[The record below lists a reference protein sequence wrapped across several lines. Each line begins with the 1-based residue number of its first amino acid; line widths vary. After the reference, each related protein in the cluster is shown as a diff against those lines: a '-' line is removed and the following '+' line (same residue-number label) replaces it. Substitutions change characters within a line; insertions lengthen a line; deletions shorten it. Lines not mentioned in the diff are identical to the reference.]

1 MTTPPTGS
9 PQDVDP
15 AFAELVDRLTARL
28 QAGEVL
34 DPEACAR
41 EHPAH
46 AEQLRRLL
54 PALHAL
60 AEVGPVSED
69 VAAIT
74 SAPQPAPPRLLGDYR
89 ILRQIG
95 KGGMGEVYEAVQQSL
110 GRHVALKVLP
120 PLSALTPLL
129 LERFRREAKAA
140 ARLHHTNIVPVF
152 GVGEH
157 EGVHFYAMQY
167 IEGQG
172 LNQVLEQ
179 VKRLRRQ
186 ACRSLPAGSLP
197 SRPEVL
203 ARGLLTDCFPRWPT
217 DPAAT
222 DAGGRGPASASAGRG
237 DNAAP
242 APAADPTPV
251 LRPGG
256 LPGPDSISDFTGTTE
271 SHYFRSVAR
280 VGVQVAGGLDYAHRQ
295 GVLHRDVKP
304 SNLLL
309 DTHGRVWITDFG
321 LAKVEGADDLTGSG
335 DVVGTLRYMAP
346 ERFRGQADA
355 RGDVYSLGLTLYEM
369 LTLRHPFEDEDRARL
384 LRRIQEE
391 VPPRPRRLDP
401 HVPRDLETIVLRAVE
416 KEPGKR
422 YQSAAELAEDLQRFL
437 DGEPVRARPVGFLG
451 QTVRWARRRP
461 AVAALLGALLLALLV
476 LLALGAWSYWNVRR
490 ALDEKGQALIDKEL
504 ERAAAVRAREEEKT
518 ARELAERETYRAPF
532 HQTQL
537 LRAARQPG
545 WRAQALENLRRLVQ
559 LSGPRRDLVELRS
572 EAVACL
578 SEPDVREVRTLVGN
592 NQFIHSL
599 DFNPDG
605 TLLAA
610 ASQGGL
616 LLWDVAS
623 GRRLRAVADDTAFF
637 PPRLPH
643 PAPWPA
649 VRFSPDG
656 HFLAYAGTGARV
668 FTLPAREGGDPQ
680 ALVSGNSPARFLS
693 FDGRGRH
700 LAVGW
705 SDQRAVVYDVA
716 MKAVKAEFPA
726 PVANGREAGFSLPVA
741 LSPDGGLLAAPGP
754 ENAVQVHPVGKGGNP
769 VVLGRHQEPLSALCF
784 SPEGDLLAS
793 AAGRTIKLWD
803 PQGRQE
809 ELVIRGHADLTMG
822 LAFSPDGRLLLSSS
836 QDRSARL
843 WDTRTGQQLFRLVT
857 PSTGA
862 ASHAAAFSPTGERFA
877 VAARTV
883 DLYELTGWRERQQL
897 LGHAGTVFC
906 LGEHPRRPLL
916 ASGGRDGNV
925 ILWDLAAARARPLRR
940 WSTPANQP
948 VTAVA
953 FSPDGAWLAA
963 AAQDIAT
970 ADQKVYVYETETGV
984 LRSRLLVKAD
994 LPFVSL
1000 VFAPSGRRLAAG
1012 SVRGLVVVSDPATGE
1027 ELRRWQIQ
1035 QDAVR
1040 VVAFLRE
1047 ETQLL
1052 TAGLAGPLLVVE
1064 IAGFRL
1070 RHQARVQGAGTGP
1083 AVVPGGGA
1091 LALADREG
1099 GVRILT
1105 IPELRE
1111 TRKLPGVFSPGPANL
1126 SFSPDGRLVLAG
1138 TPDGRISLRDGRTF
1152 APLLSFPPE
1161 SAFPTCIFCAGGQR
1175 VAVHSRDR
1183 QITLYDLAAIRA
1195 HLASLGI
1202 DWETSAP

>member
-1 MTTPPTGS
+1 
-9 PQDVDP
+9 VDP
-15 AFAELVDRLTARL
+15 AFADLVDRLTARL

-41 EHPAH
+41 EYPAH

-54 PALHAL
+54 PALQAL

-69 VAAIT
+69 VAV
-74 SAPQPAPPRLLGDYR
+74 APARQSAPPRLLGDYR

-120 PLSALTPLL
+120 PVSALTPLL
-129 LERFRREAKAA
+129 LERFQREAKAA

-157 EGVHFYAMQY
+157 QGIHFYAMQY

-179 VKRLRRQ
+179 VKLLRRQ
-186 ACRSLPAGSLP
+186 GCRSLPAVSLP
-197 SRPEVL
+197 SCPEVL
-203 ARGLLTDCFPRWPT
+203 ARGLLTDRFPRWPT

-222 DAGGRGPASASAGRG
+222 AAGGRVPASVSAGKG

-242 APAADPTPV
+242 LPAVDPTLV
-251 LRPGG
+251 LQPGG
-256 LPGPDSISDFTGTTE
+256 QQSPDSVSDFTGTTE

-280 VGVQVAGGLDYAHRQ
+280 VGVQVAQGLDCAHRQ
-295 GVLHRDVKP
+295 GVLHRDIKP

-309 DTHGRVWITDFG
+309 DTHGSVWITDFG

-335 DVVGTLRYMAP
+335 DVVGTLRYLAP
-346 ERFRGQADA
+346 ERFRGQTDA
-355 RGDVYSLGLTLYEM
+355 RSDVYSLGLTLYEM
-369 LTLRHPFEDEDRARL
+369 LTLRHPFEDEDRVRL

-401 HVPRDLETIVLRAVE
+401 RVPGDLETVVLRAME

-422 YQSAAELAEDLQRFL
+422 YPGAAELAEDLQRFL
-437 DGEPVRARPVGFLG
+437 DGEPVRARPVGVFG
-451 QTVRWARRRP
+451 QAVRWARRRP

-476 LLALGAWSYWNVRR
+476 LLGLGAWSYGSIRQ

-504 ERAAAVRAREEEKT
+504 QRADAVSAREEEKT
-518 ARELAERETYRAPF
+518 ARELAERETYRALF

-537 LRAARQPG
+537 LRVARQPG
-545 WRAQALENLRRLVQ
+545 WRAQALENIRRLVR

-578 SEPDVREVRTLVGN
+578 SEPDVREVRELAGN
-592 NQFIHSL
+592 KHFIYSL
-599 DFNPDG
+599 DVNPDG

-610 ASQGGL
+610 ASHGGL
-616 LLWDVAS
+616 LLWDVPS
-623 GRRLRAVADDTAFF
+623 GRQVRAVTDDTAVFH
-637 PPRLPH
+637 PHLLH

-649 VRFSPDG
+649 VRFAPDG
-656 HFLAYAGTGARV
+656 RSLAYAGTGSRV
-668 FTLPAREGGDPQ
+668 FTLPVREDEAPR
-680 ALVSGNSPARFLS
+680 ALVGGNSPARSLS
-693 FDGRGRH
+693 FDSRGHH

-716 MKAVKAEFPA
+716 TKAVKADVPA
-726 PVANGREAGFSLPVA
+726 PIANWRVADFSLPVA
-741 LSPDGGLLAAPGP
+741 LSPDGELLAAPGP
-754 ENAVQVHPVGKGGNP
+754 DNAVQVHPVGKGGNP
-769 VVLGRHQEPLSALCF
+769 VVLGRHQEPLRALCF
-784 SPEGDLLAS
+784 SPEGNLLAS

-803 PQGRQE
+803 LHGRQE
-809 ELVIRGHADLTMG
+809 ELVIQGHTDLTRG
-822 LAFSPDGRLLLSSS
+822 LAFSPDGRLLLSGS

-843 WDTRTGQQLFRLVT
+843 WDTRTGQQLFRLLP

-862 ASHAAAFSPTGERFA
+862 SYAAAFSPTGEHFA
-877 VAARTV
+877 VAAQGV
-883 DLYELTGWRERQQL
+883 VLYELTGWRERQQL
-897 LGHAGTVFC
+897 LGHAGAVSC

-916 ASGGRDGNV
+916 ASGGEDGNL
-925 ILWDLAAARARPLRR
+925 ILWDLAAARPRPLRR

-948 VTAVA
+948 VTALA
-953 FSPDGAWLAA
+953 FSPDGAWLAVAARA
-963 AAQDIAT
+963 AAKTDRP
-970 ADQKVYVYETETGV
+970 VYVYETETGV
-984 LRSRLLVKAD
+984 LRSRLLVEAIQ
-994 LPFVSL
+994 PFVSL
-1000 VFAPSGRRLAAG
+1000 VFAPSGHRLAAG
-1012 SVRGLVVVSDPATGE
+1012 ALHGLVVVWDSATGE

-1035 QDAVR
+1035 QDAVW
-1040 VVAFLRE
+1040 VLAFLRE
-1047 ETQLL
+1047 DTQLL
-1052 TAGLAGPLLVVE
+1052 TAGVVAPARVVE
-1064 IAGFRL
+1064 IASVRV
-1070 RHQARVQGAGTGP
+1070 RHQAGVPGAGTRP
-1083 AVVPGGGA
+1083 VVVPGDGA

-1111 TRKLPGVFSPGPANL
+1111 TQKLPGIFSPGPGSL
-1126 SFSPDGRLVLAG
+1126 SFSPDGRLVLAS

-1152 APLLSFPPE
+1152 APLLSFPPQG
-1161 SAFPTCIFCAGGQR
+1161 SAFPTCVFCAGGRR
-1175 VAVHSRDR
+1175 VAVRSRDR
-1183 QITLYDLAAIRA
+1183 QITLYDLATIRA
-1195 HLASLGI
+1195 HLESLGI